1 MNKIKLDENICIE
14 NKEKIISILNKHN
27 IILNKN
33 NNFEISNE
41 VYKTLIKQ
49 FKKINN
55 GEVKIDIINS
65 EIVKHMNVTLGDVK
79 IKTVKNKYA
88 TEEFVVS
95 YVDKKIDEVKTEFK
109 KEINEVK
116 MELKNY
122 IDDKTVS
129 KEEFNKF
136 QNEVFRVLGLL
147 LNKKK

>member
-33 NNFEISNE
+33 NTFDISNE
-41 VYKTLIKQ
+41 TYKTLIKQ

-55 GEVKIDIINS
+55 KEVKIDIINS

-79 IKTVKNKYA
+79 IKTTKNKYA

-95 YVDKKIDEVKTEFK
+95 YVDKKIDEVKL
-109 KEINEVK
+109 EINK
-116 MELKNY
+116 IKN
-122 IDDKTVS
+122 ILFK
-129 KEEFNKF
+129 
-136 QNEVFRVLGLL
+136 VLETLQ
-147 LNKKK
+147 KQKII